1 MRRRRRKVLITG
13 GQGALGRSL
22 TRKLIED
29 GGWTVVVQD
38 VREPPSTATVA
49 GQDEW
54 NEWMSRKGVEVATGD
69 ITQQRHLNELFGS
82 GAGTSN
88 KKWSRLL
95 SRRSLG
101 LGGSGSGGYA
111 GIIHLAGVSRR
122 QWCAERESE
131 CERVNVGGTRALLG
145 KASEGAD
152 LPWVVYVSTMDAA
165 RHDDGEH
172 DSSSSSALGRVQHAA
187 ERLLDDYRGQHAV
200 VRLGSVYGL
209 PAGQDIPERLVP
221 SLVRRTL
228 TGSTVQIVDGDEQI
242 DLIHVEDAVRGLTA
256 VMERISQ
263 ASEATN
269 TDEKAPAVA
278 SRYDLVSGHV
288 ASPRDVYNTLI
299 RLLGASSSPVQD
311 LTGGSSTSAS
321 SDVTPLAHDL
331 GLPAALS
338 LEHGLKRVIDEAR
351 DAFKQW
357 ALSHLARQ
365 CPSSSRVTHAVLPEA
380 DVRNRHVE
388 RLAGCTVN
396 IGVKHDQVMHHVKC
410 GTKDGVTCIADNVKQ
425 PGYNWNQTVFTIE
438 RVHEKRHAP
447 GRRPASYDDSQITVR
462 FIEEQTSRVLGFR
475 RKQSGKRSRAIKAHP
490 IKLALLDPKEIDDAN
505 VHSAFHPVIASNSS
519 EMQLLVAGTNER
531 LTVTQVTTS
540 TDRFETIAA
549 SVPGYDF
556 RMQTLCCPTSE
567 PWPLLLDDYEAAD
580 IRYGSTGDIPWKASK
595 RNWECEKVERA
606 LERVEQTPDLR
617 STSLSPRP
625 SQWRDKLLTT
635 CMNDCSNPL
644 VCVKTDDCRCI
655 HADECPVARQ
665 SPLEP
670 RWQRPVTKLISIT
683 TQDDFVRA
691 VRRKNWRDM
700 LLPEASRIIDGTLKV
715 HVVSGYEGEAEIEAA
730 ACHKLQDNHCFSA
743 DSIAYRA
750 MRSVSVPANE
760 ADLIVI
766 PVYQHCDGAPFILHD
781 VMAYADKTI
790 PHFKERPVALYMT
803 HDWGICKEFAWNI
816 WDARTDNKLYPDWIL
831 DNVFV
836 WQPMG
841 DAISKCYRPQQDI
854 VVPPRTCLTNKLR
867 ESFGDVHNVKPAALR
882 PYLITWSGTQW
893 GTGKSAR
900 LRLTCDRGG
909 EGKNELVSGA
919 GPQSRWFHWDYM
931 SELSNARF
939 CPQPTGVAGWSFR
952 VQDAIYAGC
961 IPILMS
967 EGTHFPFAH
976 VLDWTKFSI
985 RISPTELDHLEDI
998 LTAIPI
1004 ERVEEMQAN
1013 LMAIREAFLYSPD
1026 ESPEDELDRHG
1037 PVWFAMQSA
1046 RIMIASK
1053 YPTKV

>member
-1 MRRRRRKVLITG
+1 M
-13 GQGALGRSL
+13 
-22 TRKLIED
+22 
-29 GGWTVVVQD
+29 QD
-38 VREPPSTATVA
+38 VRPV
-49 GQDEW
+49 GDKDKDNDEW
-54 NEWMSRKGVEVATGD
+54 SAWVKGNGVEVVTGD
-69 ITQQRHLNELFGS
+69 ITQQKHLNQLFGGGRKSSSGWRRGWLHGSRSLS
-82 GAGTSN
+82 GA
-88 KKWSRLL
+88 
-95 SRRSLG
+95 
-101 LGGSGSGGYA
+101 SGGDGYD

-122 QWCAERESE
+122 QWCAEREDE
-131 CERVNVGGTRALLG
+131 CERVNVGGTRALLEAAAQQG
-145 KASEGAD
+145 GHS
-152 LPWVVYVSTMDAA
+152 PWVLYVSTMDAA
-165 RHDDGEH
+165 RYDD
-172 DSSSSSALGRVQHAA
+172 DTANDASSPSSALGRTQRSA
-187 ERLLDDYRGQHAV
+187 ERLVDAYRGQHAV

-209 PAGQDIPERLVP
+209 PAGHDIPERLVP

-228 TGSTVQIVDGDEQI
+228 TGLTVQIVDGDERL
-242 DLIHVEDAVRGLTA
+242 DLIHVDDALRGLSA
-256 VMERISQ
+256 VVERLADAASGSDGDKQRQ
-263 ASEATN
+263 AVV
-269 TDEKAPAVA
+269 AP
-278 SRYDLVSGHV
+278 RYDVASGHV
-288 ASPRDVYNTLI
+288 ASPRDIYNTLI
-299 RLLGASSSPVQD
+299 RLLGSSSSPVQD
-311 LTGGSSTSAS
+311 LTGGSSDQRAKE
-321 SDVTPLAHDL
+321 VVPVPHDL
-331 GLPAALS
+331 ALPAALD
-338 LEHGLKRVIDEAR
+338 LEQGLTRALDDAR
-351 DAFKQW
+351 GAFERW
-357 ALSHLARQ
+357 ALDHLARQ
-365 CPSSSRVTHAVLPEA
+365 CPSSDRVTHAVVPEA
-380 DVRNRHVE
+380 DIRNRHVE

-396 IGVKHDQVMHHVKC
+396 IGVKHGDVMHHMKC

-438 RVHEKRHAP
+438 RIRDTGAP
-447 GRRPASYDDSQITVR
+447 GRRPVNFDTSQITVR
-462 FIEEQTSRVLGFR
+462 FVEEQTKRILGFR
-475 RKQSGKRSRAIKAHP
+475 RKQSGKRARASKPHP
-490 IKLALLDPKEIDDAN
+490 IKLVLLDPKEVDDDAS
-505 VHSAFHPVIASNSS
+505 VHVAFHPVIASNSS
-519 EMQLLVAGTNER
+519 EMQLLVAGTGER
-531 LTVTQVTTS
+531 LTVSQVTTS
-540 TDRFETIAA
+540 TDRFETVAA
-549 SVPGYDF
+549 SAPGYEF

-580 IRYGSTGDIPWKASK
+580 IRYGSTGDIPWRASK
-595 RNWECEKVERA
+595 RSWECEKVERA
-606 LERVEQTPDLR
+606 LERMEQSVQPR

-625 SQWRDKLLTT
+625 SHWRDKSLLT

-644 VCVKTDDCRCI
+644 ICVKTDDCRCV

-670 RWQRPVTKLISIT
+670 RWVRPVTKLISIT

-691 VRRKNWRDM
+691 VRRKSWRDM
-700 LLPEASRIIDGTLKV
+700 LLPDAARVIDGTLKV
-715 HVVSGYEGEAEIEAA
+715 HVVSGYEGEAAIEAA
-730 ACHKLQDNHCFSA
+730 ECHKLQDNHCFSA

-790 PHFKERPVALYMT
+790 PRFKERPVALYMT

-854 VVPPRTCLTNKLR
+854 VVPPRSCLTNKLR
-867 ESFGDVHNVKPAALR
+867 DSFGDLRNVKPAALR

-900 LRLTCDRGG
+900 LRLTCERGG
-909 EGKNELVSGA
+909 EGKNELVRGA

-931 SELSNARF
+931 EELSNARF

-998 LTAIPI
+998 LGAIPI
-1004 ERVEEMQAN
+1004 ERVEELQAN
-1013 LMAIREAFLYSPD
+1013 LMAIRDAFLYSPD
-1026 ESPEDELDRHG
+1026 ESPEDELERHG

-1046 RIMIASK
+1046 RLMIASK
-1053 YPTKV
+1053 YPTKG